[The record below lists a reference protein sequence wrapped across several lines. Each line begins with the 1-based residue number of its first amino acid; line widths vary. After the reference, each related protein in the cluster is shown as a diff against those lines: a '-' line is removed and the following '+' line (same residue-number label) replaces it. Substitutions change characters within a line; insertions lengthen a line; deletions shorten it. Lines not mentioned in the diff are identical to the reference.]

1 MKHVKRLFVTLII
14 IMIAAV
20 FVNAKTRFF
29 KDISKNIP
37 FLEENYPQIA
47 DYISELSDDVN
58 EAISH
63 IPTPSEMLA
72 KIRNTELPIDPDD
85 IASNIYYSSDT
96 MLNFYQKQN
105 ISVAINENNEL
116 DVYGISDSANDKYLV
131 YRFQDEN
138 GELIKQYT
146 GAADSEGKFRKIM
159 DIPDGTYQFALFTG
173 PEQFGEFSSKVYNYI
188 YLEPNETGSWSVSLS
203 PVYDHNVTEY
213 EKNKSISS
221 ALKNTYAICSDESS
235 VSELAASI
243 TEGCS
248 TDYDKALAIHDWICD
263 NIYYD
268 SDSISGDFNN
278 APYVASDVLAEKR
291 AVCLGYANLYAAMC
305 RSLSIPCNVVTGYA
319 LGVFETSDS
328 EWNDSNINTT
338 EANHAWN
345 EVYLDSRW
353 VIVDTTWDSGN
364 KIRNSQWENEGET
377 SHLYFDANLRF
388 FSTNHKILE
397 YTRR

>member
-14 IMIAAV
+14 IIIAAV

-29 KDISKNIP
+29 KDIGKNIP
-37 FLEENYPQIA
+37 FLEENYPQVT
-47 DYISELSDDVN
+47 DYISELSDSVN

-72 KIRNTELPIDPDD
+72 RIRNTELPIDPDD

-105 ISVAINENNEL
+105 ISVAVNENNEL
-116 DVYGISDSANDKYLV
+116 DVYGISNSDTDKYLV

-159 DIPDGTYQFALFTG
+159 YIPDGTYQFALFTG

-188 YLEPNETGSWSVSLS
+188 YLESDENGNWSVALS
-203 PVYDHNVTEY
+203 PVYNHNITEY
-213 EKNKSISS
+213 EKNKSIST
-221 ALKNTYAICSDESS
+221 ALKSTYSICSDESS
-235 VSELAASI
+235 VSELASSI
-243 TEGCS
+243 TEGCT
-248 TDYDKALAIHDWICD
+248 TDYDKALALHDWICD

-268 SDSISGDFNN
+268 SDSISGGVNN

-328 EWNDSNINTT
+328 VWNETNINTT

-345 EVYLDSRW
+345 EVYLDNRW

-364 KIRNSQWENEGET
+364 KIKNSQRENEGET

-397 YTRR
+397 YVRR